1 MSTFELDLAGPVPR
15 AVADMIRDRFG
26 EVAVRRLSGHTVLE
40 GRIAD
45 QAAIRALLDLV
56 WDMGCE
62 VRLLRVATD
71 SAAGPGA
78 LSASAGNLSHS
89 HQVPGMT
96 KPLTAPLLTAKQ
108 HRAAPRPG
116 AVVRD
121 RLPRCCTMPRRP
133 G

>member
-26 EVAVRRLSGHTVLE
+26 EVAVRRLSGRTVLE

-71 SAAGPGA
+71 SASGPGA
-78 LSASAGNLSHS
+78 
-89 HQVPGMT
+89 
-96 KPLTAPLLTAKQ
+96 
-108 HRAAPRPG
+108 
-116 AVVRD
+116 
-121 RLPRCCTMPRRP
+121 
-133 G
+133 

>member
-78 LSASAGNLSHS
+78 
-89 HQVPGMT
+89 
-96 KPLTAPLLTAKQ
+96 
-108 HRAAPRPG
+108 
-116 AVVRD
+116 
-121 RLPRCCTMPRRP
+121 
-133 G
+133 